1 MSDEGESDFAFV
13 VKFVGAFQ
21 RHNDE
26 NVELVFEHAL
36 RDVLI
41 DAEILD
47 ETQTCTMDIGVVS
60 RHHFADGGEL
70 LLDVH
75 PVNQLRI
82 RLELLE
88 LEYKAMRSYRHHVV
102 RDLND
107 AIKTSIG
114 HRIHQVFLNLLLIPR
129 FHVYIFHNGILP
141 KSANASQSFRL
152 VVLLVGELTEL
163 FVLVHLRQWQLR
175 IQI

>member
-47 ETQTCTMDIGVVS
+47 ETKTCTMDIGVVN
-60 RHHFADGGEL
+60 RII
-70 LLDVH
+70 
-75 PVNQLRI
+75 LRMV
-82 RLELLE
+82 ENCCS
-88 LEYKAMRSYRHHVV
+88 M
-102 RDLND
+102 
-107 AIKTSIG
+107 SI
-114 HRIHQVFLNLLLIPR
+114 L
-129 FHVYIFHNGILP
+129 
-141 KSANASQSFRL
+141 
-152 VVLLVGELTEL
+152 
-163 FVLVHLRQWQLR
+163 
-175 IQI
+175 